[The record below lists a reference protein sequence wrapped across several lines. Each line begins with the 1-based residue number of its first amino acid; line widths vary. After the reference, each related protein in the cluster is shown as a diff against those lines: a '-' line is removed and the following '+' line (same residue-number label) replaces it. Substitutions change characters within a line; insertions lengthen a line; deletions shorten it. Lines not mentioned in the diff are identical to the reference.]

1 LNTASLVFGIL
12 AILGMLVGF
21 IPCFGALNWINI
33 PFAFIGLIVSIVAL
47 TSNKEAGKPKN
58 AALAGLIMCLCAM
71 FFGLF
76 RLFLG
81 GGIL

>member
-1 LNTASLVFGIL
+1 MNTASLVFGIL
-12 AILGMLVGF
+12 ALLGMLVGF

-47 TSNKEAGKPKN
+47 SNNREAKSKN
-58 AALAGLIMCLCAM
+58 GALAGLIMCLCAM

>member
-1 LNTASLVFGIL
+1 MNTASLVFGIL
-12 AILGMLVGF
+12 ALLGMLVGF

-47 TSNKEAGKPKN
+47 SNNREGKSKN
-58 AALAGLIMCLCAM
+58 GALAGLIMCLCAM

>member
-1 LNTASLVFGIL
+1 MNTASLVFGIL
-12 AILGMLVGF
+12 ALLGMLVGF

-33 PFAFIGLIVSIVAL
+33 PFAFIGLIVSLVAL
-47 TSNKEAGKPKN
+47 SNSREGKSKN
-58 AALAGLIMCLCAM
+58 GALAGLIMCLCAM

>member
-1 LNTASLVFGIL
+1 MNTASLVFGIL
-12 AILGMLVGF
+12 AILGMMVGF
-21 IPCFGALNWINI
+21 IPCLGALNWINI
-33 PFAFIGLIVSIVAL
+33 PFAFIGLIISIIAL
-47 TSNKEAGKPKN
+47 SNRQQEGKSN
-58 AALAGLIMCLCAM
+58 NGALAGLIMCLCAM

>member
-1 LNTASLVFGIL
+1 MNTASLVFGIL

-47 TSNKEAGKPKN
+47 SNKQEGNSKN
-58 AALAGLIMCLCAM
+58 GALAGLIMCLCAM

>member
-1 LNTASLVFGIL
+1 MNTASLVFGIL
-12 AILGMLVGF
+12 AVLGMLVGF

-47 TSNKEAGKPKN
+47 SNNREGKSKN
-58 AALAGLIMCLCAM
+58 GALAGLIMCLCAM